1 MVGMPGAK
9 PRARPPSTR
18 RIGYGTLTT
27 CAIARSAAPATRSPS
42 RTTLSSAPKCIYRSQ
57 QTKAVLRM
65 SREGARRSIECLR
78 KVRDRFDLDQHV
90 GPEEAGDLDE
100 RARRRLGGVHELVAH
115 RPDRRE
121 LRYVD
126 DEDGQLD
133 DVGPVGV
140 GRPERAADVRERRP
154 CLFLPAVGQI
164 PIGVDRHLTGCPH
177 EAAGREGDDMAVAVR
192 PRKIVG
198 RGEGGCHVAGRT
210 SISAGSS
217 SGSSTGSSS
226 CCVRASK
233 YMYAVTRAT
242 KGMVSAYTTPA
253 TIFSSA
259 SGASVRRISSAPR
272 SGPAAIATAVPT
284 PTREATFSQR
294 PRTSSPLRR
303 KASTARRP
311 STSTTCAA
319 SDQRTPSQ
327 TAMGSPI
334 PVAPSVIQAAA
345 SRPDAPRSARA
356 WVSASLYA
364 STGLTAWSSSTRTS
378 AQTVAAWTR
387 ARPSSVSVV
396 PISTALNTSAPS
408 PSPST
413 AISRLWS
420 TVITSTIGMS
430 KRPIPRNK
438 SARPTYIRLAD
449 ERTCPHDR
457 RRPTRSGATG
467 VHVAFTATKAR
478 SPRSTASAIRTGIG
492 FWSSLISPTEPA
504 ATASQKKSVAPVP
517 STPPVGTP

>member
-1 MVGMPGAK
+1 
-9 PRARPPSTR
+9 
-18 RIGYGTLTT
+18 
-27 CAIARSAAPATRSPS
+27 
-42 RTTLSSAPKCIYRSQ
+42 
-57 QTKAVLRM
+57 M

-100 RARRRLGGVHELVAH
+100 RARRRRCGVHEFVAH

-121 LRYVD
+121 LGDVD
-126 DEDGQLD
+126 DEDRELD
-133 DVGPVGV
+133 DVGPVRTG
-140 GRPERAADVRERRP
+140 GPERAADVRERRP
-154 CLFLPAVGQI
+154 CLFLPSLGEPPV
-164 PIGVDRHLTGCPH
+164 GVDRHLARGPH
-177 EAAGREGDDMAVAVR
+177 EAAGREGDDVAVAVR
-192 PRKIVG
+192 PRKIVR

-334 PVAPSVIQAAA
+334 PVALSAIQAAA

-356 WVSASLYA
+356 RVSASLYA

-378 AQTVAAWTR
+378 AQTVAAWRR

-396 PISTALNTSAPS
+396 PINRDTSTSAPAPS

-413 AISRLWS
+413 AISSPWS
-420 TVITSTIGMS
+420 SVITRTIGIS
-430 KRPIPRNK
+430 KRPIPRNS
-438 SARPTYIRLAD
+438 SARPTYIRLAED
-449 ERTCPHDR
+449 RIWPHVR

-467 VHVAFTATKAR
+467 VHVAFTAAKIKR
-478 SPRSTASAIRTGIG
+478 PRRTAMAMTTGTG
-492 FWSSLISPTEPA
+492 SRRSLIRPTEPA
-504 ATASQKKSVAPVP
+504 ATASQKKSVALVP

>member
-1 MVGMPGAK
+1 
-9 PRARPPSTR
+9 
-18 RIGYGTLTT
+18 
-27 CAIARSAAPATRSPS
+27 
-42 RTTLSSAPKCIYRSQ
+42 
-57 QTKAVLRM
+57 M

-164 PIGVDRHLTGCPH
+164 PIGVDRHLTGCTH

-210 SISAGSS
+210 
-217 SGSSTGSSS
+217 SSS

-334 PVAPSVIQAAA
+334 PVALSVIQAAA
-345 SRPDAPRSARA
+345 RRPDAPRSARA
-356 WVSASLYA
+356 RVSASLYA

-378 AQTVAAWTR
+378 AQAVAAWTR

-396 PISTALNTSAPS
+396 PISTAVNTSAPAPA

-420 TVITSTIGMS
+420 TVITSTIGIS

-449 ERTCPHDR
+449 ERTWPHDR